1 MKLQLLHIL
10 LVVLL
15 FTACTK
21 PEKQSQV
28 TLESLLDEMV
38 SLKESARLP
47 SPSYIALQ
55 ESSYDR
61 ASVSPDSA
69 NWFANADGFG
79 FVRMDTIDNRIEKVL
94 FDQTGPGVITRIW
107 LTTVDTRG
115 TWRFYFDGSST
126 PGWIIPAYDLMK
138 FGIPSLGKGLL
149 QPHTSYTPDG
159 KGGNTLFLPIP
170 YQKSCKITFEEEKG
184 AVPVPRYYHINYRK
198 YKEGTSVETFSHEVV
213 ERVQK
218 KIQETDSLLLNSPP
232 IKSDTT
238 LTVNQ
243 NLNPG
248 DSLIVRLPAS
258 EKAVD
263 FLQIHIST
271 EDTSA
276 FAQVMRNLVLQAAF
290 DGKQTVW
297 VPLSDF
303 SGGGMGA
310 PTVMS
315 WFLSSNG
322 KGEISSRWLMPYK
335 KSGQI
340 ILYNASSEKVHV
352 AVNVGISEMIWDE
365 RSLYFH
371 TSWKQETGIPFY
383 NDPKDDKKCKDWNFV
398 TLHGKGIYKGDVLTL
413 FNHTPA
419 WYGEGDEKIWVDKDT
434 FPSHFGTGTED
445 YYNSS
450 WAPVIPFQ
458 TPFGGAPRADQ
469 ESSHG
474 YNTFFRTR
482 NLDGI
487 PFSEKL
493 VFNLELISWVSGKV
507 DYATTVFWYGD
518 GQSES
523 KGDSGIEEVKKKMLP
538 VLQNPSSYQISGS
551 IEFEGLKEVIKSSSI
566 RAEKQAMFGITDGK
580 WSSGAQ
586 LFCSNGQLGDSI
598 VFSFSGLGKN
608 KYEMIVYATKA
619 PDYGIVSLFVNRNS
633 HPVTFDGYN
642 SIVTNSGVISL
653 GSFYPENGEI
663 KLRVEIVGT
672 NPHSVG
678 NRYLFG
684 LDCAQLLELKHIK
697 TNN

>member
-1 MKLQLLHIL
+1 MKIGLLHIL
-10 LVVLL
+10 FVILL
-15 FTACTK
+15 FAACTSR
-21 PEKQSQV
+21 EKHSLV

-38 SLKESARLP
+38 SLIESARLP
-47 SPSYIALQ
+47 FPSYIACQ

-79 FVRMDTIDNRIEKVL
+79 FVRTDTIDNRVEKVL
-94 FDQTGPGVITRIW
+94 FESAGPGAITRIW
-107 LTTVDTRG
+107 LTTVDKRG

-184 AVPVPRYYHINYRK
+184 AVPVPRYYQINYRQ
-198 YKEGTSVETFSHEVV
+198 YKEGTTVETFSHEVV
-213 ERVQK
+213 ERAQK
-218 KIQETDSLLLNSPP
+218 KIQETDSLLLNPSP
-232 IKSDTT
+232 IKSDTV

-248 DSLIVRLPAS
+248 DSLIVRLPVG

-263 FLQIHIST
+263 FLQFNVSL
-271 EDTSA
+271 EDTSIY
-276 FAQVMRNLVLQAAF
+276 AQVMRDLVLQAAF
-290 DGKQTVW
+290 DGTQTVW
-297 VPLSDF
+297 VPFSDF

-310 PTVMS
+310 PIVKS
-315 WFLSSNG
+315 WFLSSDG
-322 KGEISSRWLMPYK
+322 KGKITSHWLMPYK

-352 AVNVGISEMIWDE
+352 AANIGISGMPWDE

-371 TSWKQETGIPFY
+371 ASWKQESGISIY
-383 NDPKDDKKCKDWNFV
+383 NDPKDDQKCKDWNFA
-398 TLHGKGIYKGDVLTL
+398 TLQGRGIYKGDVLTL

-419 WYGEGDEKIWVDKDT
+419 WYGEGDEKIWVDNDT

-493 VFNLELISWVSGKV
+493 IFNLELISWVSGKV

-523 KGDSGIEEVKKKMLP
+523 KGNSGIDELKNKMLP
-538 VLQNPSSYQISGS
+538 IPPNPSNYKIPES
-551 IEFEGLKEVIKSSSI
+551 IEFESLKEVIKSSSI
-566 RAEKQAMFGITDGK
+566 RTEKQAMFGFTDGK
-580 WSSGAQ
+580 WSSAAQ
-586 LFCSNGQLGDSI
+586 LACSNGQSGDSI
-598 VFSFSGLGKN
+598 IFSFSGLGKN
-608 KYEMIVYATKA
+608 KYEIKVVATKA
-619 PDYGIVSLFVNRNS
+619 PDYGIVSFFVNRNS
-633 HPVTFDGYN
+633 HPVIFDGYN
-642 SIVTNSGVISL
+642 STVTNSGAISL

-663 KLRVEIVGT
+663 KLRVKIVGT

-684 LDCAQLLELKHIK
+684 LDCAQLLEMKL
-697 TNN
+697 TNTNK